1 MQDFQ
6 YGLSADKN
14 QGEKVFQAF
23 FQILSIALHPER
35 ELPDRRKLN
44 GLQEFLIFLKI
55 SHQHLRLLT

>member
-35 ELPDRRKLN
+35 ELPDRRKHR
-44 GLQEFLIFLKI
+44 QTITAAFAVIFLMVKI
-55 SHQHLRLLT
+55 WSKT